1 MIYYKIKGNRFYKI
15 MNEQDTAKGNRS
27 QELCRRVVTTESFIA
42 EAKEIYGD
50 RYDYSKVD
58 YKNRDNRVVV
68 TCPVHG
74 DFQVYAREHLDGKGC
89 PKCEKG
95 EKFIAKLKEK
105 FGDKFGLD
113 EFVYE
118 SSTTPVTLICPTH
131 GAFSKLPNQILNLQF
146 GCPHC
151 GNDAKEVI
159 HNAAVAKKQAAKEE
173 KQRVIDEMNA
183 QKLQEWKD
191 ERAER
196 ERKREKAMQ
205 SFLAGKKPRDFYAPF
220 QIYMQRV
227 DEHIDV
233 IRYNA
238 KWIEPYYRDYKLSDE
253 DARNLPCYRE
263 GDEYYRFVGEAPD
276 DFIRQSFEK
285 DGFHTGTIEE
295 CLSHR
300 RCIISFEDKDLII
313 QVESFE
319 HEMERYDNSDI
330 QTNKASK
337 KVEIPSSFVSID
349 FETLYSQRVS
359 ACSIGMVKYRDGKK
373 VDQYYSLIRP
383 PFDYPGKSGQ
393 VLTWVHGIS
402 KDDVRNEKTFAELL
416 PDIEAFVDGLPLV
429 AHNAS
434 VEKCCI
440 RDVCAYYE
448 IDTKLDYENIFDT
461 LPLSREAEAKL
472 GLQVE
477 GQGTHSLDAVCR
489 RFNVPV
495 LNHHN
500 AREDAEMCGNLIV
513 KFREILVEG
522 KSVELKAN
530 NGNQTENVKEE
541 KVENP
546 SANQVEQI
554 QTIAEQG
561 SKGGCLGI
569 VVIGIV
575 LSSFIAFL

>member
-1 MIYYKIKGNRFYKI
+1 

-58 YKNRDNRVVV
+58 YKNRDNRVIV

-173 KQRVIDEMNA
+173 KQRAIDEMNA

-253 DARNLPCYRE
+253 EARKLPCYRE
-263 GDEYYRFVGEAPD
+263 GDEYYKFVGEAPD

-300 RCIISFEDKDLII
+300 RCIISFEGNDLII

-477 GQGTHSLDAVCR
+477 GQGTHSLDAVCC
-489 RFNVPV
+489 RFDIPV

-500 AREDAEMCGNLIV
+500 ALEDAEMCGNLIV

-569 VVIGIV
+569 VVLGIV
-575 LSSFIAFL
+575 LTSLIAFL

>member
-1 MIYYKIKGNRFYKI
+1 MV
-15 MNEQDTAKGNRS
+15 EQDKSKTSRS
-27 QELCRRVVTTESFIA
+27 IELCKRVVTTESFIA

-50 RYDYSKVD
+50 SYDYSKVD
-58 YKNRDNRVVV
+58 YKNRDHRVTIV
-68 TCPVHG
+68 CPNHG
-74 DFQVYAREHLDGKGC
+74 AFQVYAREHLDGRGC

-105 FGDKFGLD
+105 FGDKFGL
-113 EFVYE
+113 EQFVYN
-118 SSTTPVTLICPTH
+118 SSTSPVTLICSEH
-131 GAFSKLPNQILNLQF
+131 GAFSRTPTQIMNSSW
-146 GCPHC
+146 GCPEC
-151 GNDAKEVI
+151 AKKVNDDA
-159 HNAAVAKKQAAKEE
+159 HQAAVARKEAAKEE
-173 KQRVIDEMNA
+173 KQRAIDEMNA

-191 ERAER
+191 ARAER
-196 ERKREKAMQ
+196 ERKREKAMKA
-205 SFLAGKKPRDFYAPF
+205 FLSGKKPRDFYAPF
-220 QIYMQRV
+220 QIYIQRV

-238 KWIEPYYRDYKLSDE
+238 KWIEPYYHDFKLSDDE
-253 DARNLPCYRE
+253 ARKLSCYRD
-263 GDEYYRFVGEAPD
+263 GDEYYRFQGEAPD
-276 DFIRQSFEK
+276 DFIRQSFER

-300 RCIISFEDKDLII
+300 RCIISFEGNDLII

-319 HEMERYDNSDI
+319 HEQERFGYSNM
-330 QTNKASK
+330 QVNVETK
-337 KVEIPSSFVSID
+337 KTDIPSSFVSID

-359 ACSIGMVKYRDGKK
+359 ACSIGMVKYRNGKK
-373 VDQYYSLIRP
+373 VGQYYSLIRP

-402 KDDVRNEKTFAELL
+402 EDDVRNEKTFAELM
-416 PDIEAFVDGLPLV
+416 PEIENFVEGLPMV

-440 RDVCAYYE
+440 RDMCTYYE
-448 IDTKLDYENIFDT
+448 IDTRLDYNNILDT
-461 LPLSREAEAKL
+461 LPLSKETEAKV

-477 GQGTHSLDAVCR
+477 GQGTHSLDAVCS

-500 AREDAEMCGNLIV
+500 ALEDAEMCGNLMV

-522 KSVELKAN
+522 KSIEKTMLIQKRDIILKEDKDEESSVEDV
-530 NGNQTENVKEE
+530 GQTPSE
-541 KVENP
+541 KSPN
-546 SANQVEQI
+546 
-554 QTIAEQG
+554 

-569 VVIGIV
+569 IVIGII
-575 LSSFIAFL
+575 LSSFIAFI

>member
-1 MIYYKIKGNRFYKI
+1 MA
-15 MNEQDTAKGNRS
+15 EQDENLNNRS
-27 QELCRRVVTTESFIA
+27 LELCKRVVTSESFIA

-50 RYDYSKVD
+50 RYDYSKVE
-58 YKNRDNRVVV
+58 YKNRDHRVTIV
-68 TCPVHG
+68 CPVHG

-95 EKFIAKLKEK
+95 EKFLVKLKEK
-105 FGDKFGLD
+105 FGDKFGL
-113 EFVYE
+113 EQFVYE
-118 SSTTPVTLICPTH
+118 SSTSPVTLICPTH
-131 GAFSKLPNQILNLQF
+131 GAFSRKPQQILNLQF
-146 GCPHC
+146 GCPMC
-151 GNDAKEVI
+151 GSDAKDEI
-159 HNAAVAKKQAAKEE
+159 HNAAVARKEAAKEE
-173 KQRVIDEMNA
+173 KQRAIDEMNA

-196 ERKREKAMQ
+196 EKKREKAMKA
-205 SFLAGKKPRDFYAPF
+205 FLAGKKPRDFFAPF

-227 DEHIDV
+227 NEHIDV

-253 DARNLPCYRE
+253 EAHKLPCYRD
-263 GDEYYRFVGEAPD
+263 GDEYYRFQGEAPD
-276 DFIRQSFEK
+276 DFIRQSFER
-285 DGFHTGTIEE
+285 DGYHTGTIEE

-300 RCIISFEDKDLII
+300 RCIISFVENDLII

-319 HEMERYDNSDI
+319 HEQERFGYSNL
-330 QTNKASK
+330 QV
-337 KVEIPSSFVSID
+337 KVEPTKRDIPSSFVSID

-402 KDDVRNEKTFAELL
+402 EDDVRNEKTFAELL
-416 PDIEAFVDGLPLV
+416 PEIENFVGGLPLV

-440 RDVCAYYE
+440 RDISTYYE
-448 IDTKLDYENIFDT
+448 IETKLDYNNILDT
-461 LPLSREAEAKL
+461 LPLSREAEAKT

-477 GQGTHSLDAVCR
+477 GQGTHSLDAVCC
-489 RFNVPV
+489 RFDIPV

-500 AREDAEMCGNLIV
+500 ALEDAEMCGNLMV
-513 KFREILVEG
+513 KFRELLVEQ
-522 KSVELKAN
+522 KPIEKTTPIQEKIHVVKVDKDEVPSDDEIS
-530 NGNQTENVKEE
+530 QTSSEE
-541 KVENP
+541 SSNP
-546 SANQVEQI
+546 
-554 QTIAEQG
+554 
-561 SKGGCLGI
+561 KGGCLGI
-569 VVIGIV
+569 IVIGIV
-575 LSSFIAFL
+575 LSSLIAFI

>member
-1 MIYYKIKGNRFYKI
+1 MADDQIEK
-15 MNEQDTAKGNRS
+15 QGNRS
-27 QELCRRVVTTESFIA
+27 LELCRRVVTTESFIA

-58 YKNRDNRVVV
+58 YKNRDHRVIV

-118 SSTTPVTLICPTH
+118 SSTSPVTLICPTH
-131 GAFSKLPNQILNLQF
+131 GAFSRLPQQILKLQF

-151 GNDAKEVI
+151 GNDAKEEI

-173 KQRVIDEMNA
+173 KQRAIDEMNA

-196 ERKREKAMQ
+196 ERKREKALQ
-205 SFLAGKKPRDFYAPF
+205 SFRAGKKPRDFYAPF
-220 QIYMQRV
+220 QIYMQQI

-300 RCIISFEDKDLII
+300 RCIISFEGNDLII

-319 HEMERYDNSDI
+319 HEMERYGNSDI
-330 QTNKASK
+330 QINKALQ

-402 KDDVRNEKTFAELL
+402 EDDVRNEKTFAELL
-416 PDIEAFVDGLPLV
+416 PEIEAFVESLPLV

-434 VEKCCI
+434 VEKCCT

-448 IDTKLDYENIFDT
+448 IDTKLDYNNILDT

-477 GQGTHSLDAVCR
+477 GQGTHSLDAVSR
-489 RFNVPV
+489 RFDVPV

-500 AREDAEMCGNLIV
+500 ALEDAEMCGNLMV
-513 KFREILVEG
+513 KFREILVG
-522 KSVELKAN
+522 GNSVEMKAD
-530 NGNQTENVKEE
+530 NGSQTENGKEE
-541 KVENP
+541 NVENP
-546 SANQVEQI
+546 SANHVEQV
-554 QTIAEQG
+554 QTVEERS
-561 SKGGCLGI
+561 SKGGCLGLVI
-569 VVIGIV
+569 IGIV
-575 LSSFIAFL
+575 LMSLFTLL